1 MDRQLLLKEIQLKAV
16 RSSGAGGQHVNK
28 TATKVVLYFPLI
40 SSQALD
46 QREKETLTER
56 LQHRITADGGIRMS
70 ASKYRSQ
77 SRNKQA
83 VIDRL
88 IGLLEYH
95 LLPKK
100 ERKATKPSKRAVAK
114 RLDQKK
120 RQAMKK
126 ANRKKPPLD

>member
-1 MDRQLLLKEIQLKAV
+1 MNRTTILREIQLKAV

-28 TATKVVLYFPLI
+28 TSTKVVLYFPLN
-40 SSQALD
+40 SSEGLSEQ
-46 QREKETLTER
+46 EKETLTYR
-56 LQHRITADGGIRMS
+56 LNHRITVDGGIRMA

-88 IGLLEYH
+88 FALLEYN

-100 ERKATKPSKRAVAK
+100 ARKATKPSKKAVAK
-114 RLDQKK
+114 RLELKK
-120 RQAMKK
+120 RQAIKK
-126 ANRKKPPLD
+126 ANRKKPPTD